1 MKTIFSILFSATLLV
16 SVAQQPTPA
25 PKQKKSVLLLYAT
38 AHIGTGEVINQS
50 VIGFRDGVIDFVG
63 NALTANLNELKYD
76 TTINLKGKHIYPGF
90 IGLNSTI
97 GLVEIEAVRASVDNY
112 EVGEFN
118 PAVRSL
124 IAYNTDSEIQPTVRT
139 NGVLMAQ
146 ITPRGGT
153 ITGSS
158 SVVHF
163 DAWNW
168 EDATIKTDDGVHLN
182 WPRMYRRSGWW
193 AEPGETKRSENY
205 DKQKTEIVDYFKK
218 AKAYYETK
226 NKDYKDLNLEAMKG
240 LFDGSKKLYVTSDF
254 VKEIQDIITFKKEM
268 GLQHVV
274 VVGGYDAWMVA
285 PQLKENNMAVVLR
298 RVHDLPMRTED
309 DVDLPYKLP
318 KLLQDAGVLF
328 CLQNAGDMEQ
338 MGLRN
343 LPFYAGTA
351 RAYGLTEEQAI
362 AAVSYN
368 AARILG
374 IDNKVGSL
382 QKGKDATFFISD
394 GDALDMRTNNIIL
407 AYIQGRKISLTN
419 RQIELYEKYKTKYG
433 VE

>member
-90 IGLNSTI
+90 IGLNSTV
-97 GLVEIEAVRASVDNY
+97 GLVEIEAVRASVDVA
-112 EVGEFN
+112 EVGEFM
-118 PAVRSL
+118 PAIRSL

-153 ITGSS
+153 VTGTS

-168 EDATIKTDDGVHLN
+168 EDAAIKTDDGVHLN

-205 DKQKTEIVDYFKK
+205 DKQK
-218 AKAYYETK
+218 
-226 NKDYKDLNLEAMKG
+226 
-240 LFDGSKKLYVTSDF
+240 KKL
-254 VKEIQDIITFKKEM
+254 
-268 GLQHVV
+268 
-274 VVGGYDAWMVA
+274 
-285 PQLKENNMAVVLR
+285 
-298 RVHDLPMRTED
+298 
-309 DVDLPYKLP
+309 
-318 KLLQDAGVLF
+318 
-328 CLQNAGDMEQ
+328 
-338 MGLRN
+338 
-343 LPFYAGTA
+343 
-351 RAYGLTEEQAI
+351 
-362 AAVSYN
+362 
-368 AARILG
+368 
-374 IDNKVGSL
+374 
-382 QKGKDATFFISD
+382 
-394 GDALDMRTNNIIL
+394 
-407 AYIQGRKISLTN
+407 
-419 RQIELYEKYKTKYG
+419 
-433 VE
+433 